1 MLEVRDLHSG
11 YGEAHVVRGVSLDV
25 GAGEIVAVLGR
36 NGMGKT
42 TLIRSIMGLTPPQIR
57 SGSITWR
64 GESLIG
70 LRPHDIAA
78 RKIAI
83 VPQGRRLFPSLTVT
97 EHLTMLKSARAKD
110 GWTVDRVF
118 GIFPRLAER
127 RHHRGGQLSG
137 GERGMLAVGRALM
150 IDPQLILMDEP
161 SEGLAPVMVQH
172 LEEIV
177 LDLKRE
183 GLSILLVEQN
193 LYSAL
198 AVADRVYILETG
210 QVVHQG
216 DAATL
221 SAADRSVVSAPRRAV
236 RSLNGSVSRPHR
248 NLRRNPCQSA
258 ESGPNRRSGSSV
270 SKSRN

>member
-11 YGEAHVVRGVSLDV
+11 YGEAQVLRGVSLDV
-25 GAGEIVAVLGR
+25 ARGEIVAVLGR

-57 SGSITWR
+57 SGAITWR
-64 GESLIG
+64 GEDLVG

-97 EHLTMLKSARAKD
+97 EHLTMLKGARTTQ
-110 GWTVDRVF
+110 GWTLDRVF

-150 IDPQLILMDEP
+150 IDPELILMDEP

-172 LEEIV
+172 LEGIV
-177 LDLKRE
+177 RDLKSE

-210 QVVHQG
+210 QVVHQA
-216 DAATL
+216 DAAALAQQTDVL
-221 SAADRSVVSAPRRAV
+221 FARLGV
-236 RSLNGSVSRPHR
+236 
-248 NLRRNPCQSA
+248 Q
-258 ESGPNRRSGSSV
+258 
-270 SKSRN
+270 

>member
-1 MLEVRDLHSG
+1 MLEIRDLHSG
-11 YGEAHVVRGVSLDV
+11 YGEALVVRGVSLDV
-25 GAGEIVAVLGR
+25 GAGEIVALLGR

-42 TLIRSIMGLTPPQIR
+42 TLIRSIMGLTPPQVS
-57 SGSITWR
+57 SGTVTWR

-70 LRPHDIAA
+70 LRPHVIAD

-83 VPQGRRLFPSLTVT
+83 VPQGRRLFASLTVT

-110 GWTVDRVF
+110 GWTIDRVF

-177 LDLKRE
+177 LSLKRE
-183 GLSILLVEQN
+183 GLSVLLVEQN

-210 QVVHQG
+210 QIVHQG
-216 DAATL
+216 DAKAMAQQTDVL
-221 SAADRSVVSAPRRAV
+221 FARLGV
-236 RSLNGSVSRPHR
+236 
-248 NLRRNPCQSA
+248 Q
-258 ESGPNRRSGSSV
+258 
-270 SKSRN
+270 

>member
-11 YGEAHVVRGVSLDV
+11 YGDAIVVRGVSLDV
-25 GAGEIVAVLGR
+25 KPGEIVALLGR

-42 TLIRSIMGLTPPQIR
+42 TVIRSIMGLVPPQVR
-57 SGSITWR
+57 SGTVTWC
-64 GESLIG
+64 GENLIG
-70 LRPHDIAA
+70 LPTHDIAG

-110 GWTVDRVF
+110 GWTLDRVF

-127 RHHRGGQLSG
+127 RYHRGGQLSG

-161 SEGLAPVMVQH
+161 SEGLAPVMGQH
-172 LEEIV
+172 LESII
-177 LDLKRE
+177 LDLKKE

-198 AVADRVYILETG
+198 AVADRVYVLETG
-210 QVVHQG
+210 QIVHHGTSQE
-216 DAATL
+216 
-221 SAADRSVVSAPRRAV
+221 
-236 RSLNGSVSRPHR
+236 LNAQTDVLFQRLGV
-248 NLRRNPCQSA
+248 Q
-258 ESGPNRRSGSSV
+258 
-270 SKSRN
+270 

>member
-11 YGEAHVVRGVSLDV
+11 YGEAVVVRGVSMDV
-25 GAGEIVAVLGR
+25 APGEIVALLGR

-42 TLIRSIMGLTPPQIR
+42 TLIRSIMGLVPPQIR
-57 SGSITWR
+57 AGTISWR
-64 GESLIG
+64 GDNLVG
-70 LRPHDIAA
+70 MKPHDIAA

-97 EHLTMLKSARAKD
+97 EHLTMLKSPRARD

-127 RHHRGGQLSG
+127 RYHRGGQLSG

-172 LEEIV
+172 LETIIV
-177 LDLKRE
+177 DLKKE
-183 GLSILLVEQN
+183 GLSILLVN
-193 LYSAL
+193 RICTARWPWPIAS
-198 AVADRVYILETG
+198 T
-210 QVVHQG
+210 
-216 DAATL
+216 
-221 SAADRSVVSAPRRAV
+221 SWKPDRSCTRATPRR
-236 RSLNGSVSRPHR
+236 
-248 NLRRNPCQSA
+248 
-258 ESGPNRRSGSSV
+258 
-270 SKSRN
+270 

>member
-11 YGEAHVVRGVSLDV
+11 YGEAVVVRGVSLDV
-25 GAGEIVAVLGR
+25 APGEIVALLGR

-42 TLIRSIMGLTPPQIR
+42 TLIRSIMGLVPPQIR
-57 SGSITWR
+57 AGTISWR
-64 GESLIG
+64 GDNLVG
-70 LRPHDIAA
+70 MKPHDIAA

-97 EHLTMLKSARAKD
+97 EHLTMLKSPRAKD

-127 RHHRGGQLSG
+127 RYHRGGQLSG

-172 LEEIV
+172 LESII
-177 LDLKRE
+177 LDLKKE

-198 AVADRVYILETG
+198 AVADRVYIMETG
-210 QVVHQG
+210 QIVHQG
-216 DAATL
+216 DAKEMSQQTDVLFARL
-221 SAADRSVVSAPRRAV
+221 GV
-236 RSLNGSVSRPHR
+236 H
-248 NLRRNPCQSA
+248 
-258 ESGPNRRSGSSV
+258 
-270 SKSRN
+270 

>member
-1 MLEVRDLHSG
+1 MLEISELQCC
-11 YGEAHVVRGVSLDV
+11 YGEAPVVRGLSLQV
-25 GAGEIVAVLGR
+25 GAGEVVAVLGR

-42 TLIRSIMGLTPPQIR
+42 SLIRSIMGLQPPEIR
-57 SGSITWR
+57 TGAIQWR
-64 GESLIG
+64 GESLVG

-83 VPQGRRLFPSLTVT
+83 VPQGRRLFASLTVS
-97 EHLTMLKSARAKD
+97 EHLTMLKPARART
-110 GWTVDRVF
+110 GWTVARVF
-118 GIFPRLAER
+118 ELFPRLAER

-172 LEEIV
+172 LEQII
-177 LDLKRE
+177 LDLRRE

-198 AVADRVYILETG
+198 AVADRVYIMETG
-210 QVVHQG
+210 RIVHEG
-216 DAATL
+216 RAAELAGQTEL
-221 SAADRSVVSAPRRAV
+221 LFQRLGV
-236 RSLNGSVSRPHR
+236 
-248 NLRRNPCQSA
+248 Q
-258 ESGPNRRSGSSV
+258 
-270 SKSRN
+270 